1 MEELI
6 FFHDHIITIL
16 TLITI
21 IVLYT
26 LLTSSLD
33 SQSNRNMIE
42 SQPLELFWTTIPTII
57 LIIIGMPSIRLLYI
71 LDEVFNPLI
80 TIKVIGHQWFWS
92 YEYSDFLNTEF
103 DSFLTQSSNNL
114 NLRRLI
120 DVDSRLVL
128 PLNSQIRTLIS
139 AADVLHSW
147 TIPSIGIKVDAI
159 PGRLNQLNFIG
170 TRPGVF
176 FGQCSEICG
185 ANHSFIPIR
194 AEFIQPKPFIQWIKS
209 SN

>member
-1 MEELI
+1 
-6 FFHDHIITIL
+6 
-16 TLITI
+16 
-21 IVLYT
+21 
-26 LLTSSLD
+26 
-33 SQSNRNMIE
+33 MIE

-71 LDEVFNPLI
+71 LDEVFSPLI

-194 AEFIQPKPFIQWIKS
+194 IEFIQPKPFIQWIKS

>member
-1 MEELI
+1 
-6 FFHDHIITIL
+6 
-16 TLITI
+16 
-21 IVLYT
+21 
-26 LLTSSLD
+26 
-33 SQSNRNMIE
+33 
-42 SQPLELFWTTIPTII
+42 
-57 LIIIGMPSIRLLYI
+57 MPSIRLLYI
-71 LDEVFNPLI
+71 LDEVFSPLI
-80 TIKVIGHQWFWS
+80 SIKVIGHQWFWS

-159 PGRLNQLNFIG
+159 PGRLNQLNFVG

-194 AEFIQPKPFIQWIKS
+194 AEFIQPRPFIQWIKS
-209 SN
+209 SNYN